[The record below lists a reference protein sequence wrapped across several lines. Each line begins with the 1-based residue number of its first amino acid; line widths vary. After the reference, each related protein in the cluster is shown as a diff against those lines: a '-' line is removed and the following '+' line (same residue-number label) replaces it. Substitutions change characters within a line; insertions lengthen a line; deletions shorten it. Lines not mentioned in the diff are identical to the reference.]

1 MMDGRGSWIWIWPQV
16 VPKSM
21 QLKNRTCLNLHVQK
35 CSWYFFGD
43 QVWCWTESVK
53 LFEMKKCPFSEAEN
67 QLRLLTSDV
76 EVGV

>member
-53 LFEMKKCPFSEAEN
+53 LFEMKKCDKNLQQPILGGRKSAE
-67 QLRLLTSDV
+67 TSHF
-76 EVGV
+76 